1 MYPLLVNAVA
11 ATATN
16 LIDRWAQSRAVKEA
30 KPAVAF
36 QQMLDGASATK
47 PSAAAMIESL
57 RSALLASPEI
67 RTALGSCDPA
77 HLPTLQLS
85 PDGTVSAQSPGQP
98 AKVIA
103 VSPETAALARSLAAM
118 LPANAT
124 L

>member
-1 MYPLLVNAVA
+1 
-11 ATATN
+11 
-16 LIDRWAQSRAVKEA
+16 
-30 KPAVAF
+30 
-36 QQMLDGASATK
+36 
-47 PSAAAMIESL
+47 MIESL

-67 RTALGSCDPA
+67 RTAMGSCDPA

-85 PDGTVSAQSPGQP
+85 PDGTVSAQSPGQA

-103 VSPETAALARSLAAM
+103 VFPETAALARSLAAM